1 MKGDGWKM
9 LKVAIFDDEFIV
21 IEGLKKMVDWAKY
34 GMVVVGTA
42 NDGNSALELFQFE
55 RPDIIFTDIRMP
67 GLDGLELVSKVLT
80 EAPGTK
86 CIVFSG
92 FNEFEYVKK
101 ALKLGVI
108 DYLQKPITIP
118 MIEEA
123 VQKIVVQINK
133 ENEVSELR
141 TKWVENRKEL
151 LEKTTLD
158 LLLGK
163 KETEAKWRECFG
175 ESEAE
180 RIIGTTVIAYS
191 GKMYSMKNNDAYKI
205 VPVWNGSTSLLVFFH
220 FNENLEVFSEQLTTW
235 TEYEEVTIGSGHTY
249 SRLIDITKSYREALH
264 ALRYGRFL
272 ESKGWTRF
280 EEVGTNNKIPENL
293 SAQEETVLFY
303 MRTGDK
309 DGLFE
314 QLTKY
319 TQWVD
324 SQELN
329 PDAIESE
336 FLKLV
341 YLGMEVVRETGEIV
355 KQSSY
360 YPQKEIRELTTKDE
374 MIDWLFR
381 QMELMIDQI
390 IGSKKTNK
398 HKAVEKAKKYIES
411 HYNQDITLQEVA
423 TVVDMNPNYFSLL
436 FKEEIGLTYIK
447 YLTKYRMEQAKIML
461 KEGRKISD
469 VSEEVGYLTYRHFS
483 EVFKKY
489 TGMTPKQYKE

>member
-1 MKGDGWKM
+1 M

-21 IEGLKKMVDWAKY
+21 IEGLRKMVDWFKY
-34 GMVVVGTA
+34 GMEVVGTA
-42 NDGNSALELFQFE
+42 KDGNSALELFYTE

-67 GLDGLELVSKVLT
+67 GIDGLELVGKVLE
-80 EAPGTK
+80 EAPETK

-123 VQKIVVQINK
+123 LQKIGHQINREK
-133 ENEVSELR
+133 EVSELR
-141 TKWVENRKEL
+141 TRWNENRQEL
-151 LEKTTLD
+151 LEKATLD

-163 KETEAKWRECFG
+163 KETEPKWRECFG

-180 RIIGTTVIAYS
+180 LIKGITVIAYS
-191 GKMYSMKNNDAYKI
+191 GKRYSIENDEFYK
-205 VPVWNGSTSLLVFFH
+205 VVHVWNGSTHILVFYH
-220 FNENLEVFSEQLTTW
+220 FKENLEVFSNQLITW
-235 TEYEEVTIGSGHTY
+235 TEHEEVTIGSGQTY
-249 SRLIDITKSYREALH
+249 TRILDITTSYREALH

-280 EEVGTNNKIPENL
+280 EEVGTNHKIPENL
-293 SAQEETVLFY
+293 SAQEESVLFY
-303 MRTGDK
+303 MRTGDRE
-309 DGLFE
+309 GLLA

-319 TQWVD
+319 IQWID
-324 SQELN
+324 FKKFNL
-329 PDAIESE
+329 DIIESE
-336 FLKLV
+336 LLKLV
-341 YLGMEVVRETGEIV
+341 YLGLEVVKETGEDI
-355 KQSSY
+355 KKAGY

-374 MIDWLFR
+374 MSDWLFK
-381 QMELMIDQI
+381 QMEMMFDLM

-411 HYNQDITLQEVA
+411 HFNQDITLQEVA
-423 TVVDMNPNYFSLL
+423 NVVGMNPNYFSLL

-447 YLTKYRMEQAKIML
+447 YLTKYRMELAKIML
-461 KEGRKISD
+461 KEGRKISE

-489 TGMTPKQYKE
+489 TGMTPKQYKDS